1 MVAEP
6 AHERADISDRGPIN
20 WPSSTRRPRATLL
33 SGGGLR
39 VALAPAVVRA
49 RALARDRAR
58 ARSLPHVCVPACACS
73 VACPP
78 WAACARSRV
87 RVRVHVLGPS
97 GIVVAV
103 LARCWQAP
111 YIGYDEP
118 IVELST
124 RRCHNQLLGHESAD
138 ITTACV
144 LWTYIYHRQHD
155 GPSAGLAA

>member
-1 MVAEP
+1 MALQ
-6 AHERADISDRGPIN
+6 H
-20 WPSSTRRPRATLL
+20 TPRATLL

-97 GIVVAV
+97 GIVGAM

-111 YIGYDEP
+111 YVGYDEP
-118 IVELST
+118 IMELST
-124 RRCHNQLLGHESAD
+124 RRCHNQLLGHKSAD
-138 ITTACV
+138 ITTAYV
-144 LWTYIYHRQHD
+144 LWTYIYHRQH